1 MLINK
6 LLTSVAPPLGSTV
19 CLVRAGMAAC
29 QCSTIGGGIV
39 MAADVVAYECV
50 PSSIWVSGK
59 SIKSDRSKLS
69 PVSLKNFIM
78 FLKFIRFT
86 KELEYEIQKFDN
98 ILYRVLV
105 FRVKDFSDVCDS
117 MFKFD
122 NNYYKIRQ
130 VKQFLRLVLLIQ
142 AV

>member
-50 PSSIWVSGK
+50 PSSI
-59 SIKSDRSKLS
+59 
-69 PVSLKNFIM
+69 
-78 FLKFIRFT
+78 
-86 KELEYEIQKFDN
+86 
-98 ILYRVLV
+98 
-105 FRVKDFSDVCDS
+105 
-117 MFKFD
+117 
-122 NNYYKIRQ
+122 
-130 VKQFLRLVLLIQ
+130 
-142 AV
+142 